1 MMNRLVG
8 RLALLLLAAALLSG
22 CALFPTSTAVPSPT
36 ATAEPKPTA
45 TWTAAP
51 VTPAEPASS
60 TETILI
66 LHTNDFHGAVEPET
80 FQGSGGTGEQGGLV
94 NLVSLIDQLRAE
106 HAGPTLLLDAGDTFQ
121 GTYVSNSTQGQV
133 VMAAM
138 NIAGYDA
145 WTLGNHEFD
154 WGQEVLRSRIAQ
166 ADCPVLAANLLDAK
180 TGEIWD
186 PVQPYTIVQ
195 AGRARV
201 GVLGLTYPDT
211 PVINKAQNVAGL
223 TFRGAEETVRQYLP
237 ELDAQTDLIVVLS
250 HLGYDGDLA
259 LAKAVEGI
267 DVIIGGHS
275 HLFLDLPRKIGETLI
290 VQAGAKG
297 QVLGRL
303 ELEVDLKTGVVLQTA
318 SRKALLPVTG
328 SRPLLQVSGKAAE
341 TNQEVQAL
349 VEAALAEAAETMN
362 QPIGETA
369 VALEPQRS
377 GEFALGNLVVDAMLA
392 ADIDGQ
398 TGDIAMHNNGGIRAS
413 LSKGPVT
420 YGQLYAVLPF
430 DNQLMALDLT
440 GAQVLRILEHSVSD
454 RPGSMQ
460 VAGMAFDFDMARAPG
475 KRILEAS
482 VGGRPLEPGEIYRV
496 VTIDYL
502 AGGGDGQ
509 ETFLEG
515 ANPAYGDTEVW
526 AVAEYIRAHSPVHP
540 KVEGRIVQR

>member
-1 MMNRLVG
+1 MTNRLKG
-8 RLALLLLAAALLSG
+8 LFALLLLAAALLAG
-22 CALFPTSTAVPSPT
+22 CIPFPFSTLPPSPT
-36 ATAEPKPTA
+36 DTAEPKPSA

-51 VTPAEPASS
+51 IIPAEPASS

-94 NLVSLIDQLRAE
+94 NLVSLIDQRRAE

-186 PVQPYTIVQ
+186 PVQPYTIIQ

-201 GVLGLTYPDT
+201 GILGLTYPDT

-267 DVIIGGHS
+267 DVIVGGHT

-303 ELEVDLKTGVVLQTA
+303 ELEVDLETGVVVQTA
-318 SRKALLPVTG
+318 SRSALLPVTG
-328 SRPLLQVSGKAAE
+328 KPAK

-349 VEAALAEAAETMN
+349 VDATLAEAAETMN

-398 TGDIAMHNNGGIRAS
+398 PGDIAMHNNGGIRAS

-460 VAGMAFDFDMARAPG
+460 VAGMAFEFDMGRAPG

-482 VGGRPLEPGEIYRV
+482 VGGRPLEPVEIYRV

-515 ANPAYGDTEVW
+515 TNPAYGDTEVW